1 MQTTCARCIC
11 ATDPRGYKHRR
22 IAYPRRRATGGA
34 RRQTTESALSRPLAA
49 KAAPVDAT
57 APRVGRRV
65 KQLRLAQGM
74 RLKDL
79 ATAAG
84 CSESLLSRVENNL
97 TSPSLATMHR
107 LAKAL
112 GVSMVALFDASSP
125 DGVVIST
132 PKDRIVIGRGFPG
145 EQNEVLI
152 PHAENRLL
160 EGFIVTLMPGAEPS
174 GPYQHDGEEVGVI
187 LEGELELTVGESL
200 HVLRAGDSFFFRSDV
215 THRYR
220 NVGEGPCRVV
230 WINTP
235 PTF

>member
-1 MQTTCARCIC
+1 
-11 ATDPRGYKHRR
+11 
-22 IAYPRRRATGGA
+22 
-34 RRQTTESALSRPLAA
+34 
-49 KAAPVDAT
+49 
-57 APRVGRRV
+57 VGRRLR
-65 KQLRLAQGM
+65 QLRLAQGL

-79 ATAAG
+79 AGAAG

-97 TSPSLATMHR
+97 TTPSLTTMHR
-107 LAKAL
+107 LARAL
-112 GVSMVALFDASSP
+112 GVSMVALLDVGSP

-132 PKDRIVIGRGFPG
+132 PRDRIVIGRGYPG

-174 GPYQHDGEEVGVI
+174 GPFQHDGEEVGVI
-187 LEGELELTVGESL
+187 LEGVLELVVGDSRNIL
-200 HVLRAGDSFFFRSDV
+200 HPGDSFFFHSDV

-220 NVGEGPCRVV
+220 NAGADTCRVV

>member
-1 MQTTCARCIC
+1 M
-11 ATDPRGYKHRR
+11 
-22 IAYPRRRATGGA
+22 RRRETGAKPGHG
-34 RRQTTESALSRPLAA
+34 TELALSRSLAPRSTA
-49 KAAPVDAT
+49 DDPA
-57 APRVGRRV
+57 APRVGRRLR
-65 KQLRLAQGM
+65 QLRLAQGL

-79 ATAAG
+79 AGAAG

-97 TSPSLATMHR
+97 TTPSLTTMHR
-107 LAKAL
+107 LARAL
-112 GVSMVALFDASSP
+112 GVSMVALLDVGSP

-132 PKDRIVIGRGFPG
+132 PKDRIVIGRGYPG

-174 GPYQHDGEEVGVI
+174 GPFQHDGEEVGVI
-187 LEGELELTVGESL
+187 LEGVLELVVGDSRNIL
-200 HVLRAGDSFFFRSDV
+200 HPGDSFFFHSDV

-220 NVGEGPCRVV
+220 NAGEAPCRVV